1 MSAGSGAG
9 LALRGGL
16 NLAPFSFIGAD
27 HVGASRS
34 IGDMV
39 RLHAI
44 ATRGRVPR

>member
-9 LALRGGL
+9 RHSGGGL
-16 NLAPFSFIGAD
+16 NLAPFSFIGDD

-34 IGDMV
+34 IGDIV